1 MTKYTRLSTALFFL
15 AFLTFSLATIG
26 VEAHT
31 ASAYTTQRHQVI
43 HFIDTHVDS
52 ACHVA
57 DTATAAEVAD
67 SNYDWARASARIRH
81 SVRDFLKL
89 RRHWLQLPFANGNPA
104 RVELKFDSMLEYIRI
119 YIVSVAR
126 TVSGDWSYAS
136 FTRGQRA
143 YDRAVNDCAQ
153 VLLELDRLN

>member
-1 MTKYTRLSTALFFL
+1 MATHARLSTSLFVLALL
-15 AFLTFSLATIG
+15 IVSLGTIG
-26 VEAHT
+26 ASAQV
-31 ASAYTTQRHQVI
+31 ASAYSTQRQQVI

-57 DTATAAEVAD
+57 DTATAAAVPD

-89 RRHWLQLPFANGNPA
+89 RRQWLQLPFATGNPT
-104 RVELKFDSMLEYIRI
+104 RVELKFDSMLENIRI

-136 FTRGQRA
+136 FARGQRA
-143 YDRAVNDCAQ
+143 YDRAVNDGVQ
-153 VLLELDRLN
+153 VLLELDRLD